1 MPKKNAR
8 LAAVEAQKAAE
19 LAAKTKAAA
28 DKLRLENELADQLE
42 AERRIIEKKQAEREI
57 AWEHYIGTK
66 YPSLVVAGKTFNDVT
81 VTSVSAVGVTI
92 AYEHG
97 ARRFKYDDLSSAI
110 QELCHYDP
118 DVSELAFAEEQKAR
132 THYNQKAQQAAP
144 TKTVNT
150 VNTVTKTQHKSST
163 LTKPAPKPRG
173 SITARI
179 SSQKSGNNG
188 VHYRG
193 SKKYDY
199 HYKTIQV
206 SARSNVPARLYNN
219 GSLIGASAQGQ
230 QLGSPLNL
238 TIKGNTY

>member
-1 MPKKNAR
+1 MFLICAVLGASSYYLVKKTETEKRLKAERSAAQSLKQQENQQKALELRTRILAEKNAR
-8 LAAVEAQKAAE
+8 LAALEAQKAAE
-19 LAAKTKAAA
+19 LAAKTKAEA

-66 YPSLVVAGKTFNDVT
+66 YPSLVVVGKTFNDVT

-132 THYNQKAQQAAP
+132 THYN
-144 TKTVNT
+144 
-150 VNTVTKTQHKSST
+150 
-163 LTKPAPKPRG
+163 
-173 SITARI
+173 
-179 SSQKSGNNG
+179 
-188 VHYRG
+188 
-193 SKKYDY
+193 
-199 HYKTIQV
+199 
-206 SARSNVPARLYNN
+206 
-219 GSLIGASAQGQ
+219 
-230 QLGSPLNL
+230 
-238 TIKGNTY
+238 